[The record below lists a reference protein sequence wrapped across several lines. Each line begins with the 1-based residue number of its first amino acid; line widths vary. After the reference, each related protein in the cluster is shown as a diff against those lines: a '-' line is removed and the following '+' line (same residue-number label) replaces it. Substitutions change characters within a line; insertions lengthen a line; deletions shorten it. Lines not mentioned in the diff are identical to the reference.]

1 MVKCF
6 LCPKRGGAMKPTNI
20 FRSYDKYYD
29 QKIKILTKKTGKSQ
43 IEKLNNQAQLH
54 GQSHVSEEQLEE
66 QLSQSKDDV

>member
-43 IEKLNNQAQLH
+43 IEKLQNLA
-54 GQSHVSEEQLEE
+54 
-66 QLSQSKDDV
+66 